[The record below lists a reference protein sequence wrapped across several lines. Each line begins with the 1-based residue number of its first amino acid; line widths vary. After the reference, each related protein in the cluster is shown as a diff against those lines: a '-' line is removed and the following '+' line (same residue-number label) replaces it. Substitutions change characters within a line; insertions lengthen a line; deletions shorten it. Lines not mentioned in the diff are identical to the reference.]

1 MAYAKHNFYD
11 GQVLTA
17 NHMNLVEDQVV
28 SNEKNIKQISDS
40 AVSSSKVQSFD
51 KTSRITAKN
60 NVGIY
65 IGPDAPSNPVEGD
78 IWITEG
84 NAGNEFFEVDDTLTI
99 GGAAADAEATGNA
112 IRNQTHSGNDI
123 TSGVVSE
130 WYGGTGQ
137 TSLEDLVY
145 TVIRY
150 RASSLHMTAQTPSIN
165 GAICWQYE

>member
-1 MAYAKHNFYD
+1 MPYQKNNFYD

-28 SNEKNIKQISDS
+28 SNEKNIKQIADS
-40 AVSSSKVQSFD
+40 AVSSSKVQNFD
-51 KTSRITAKN
+51 KSSRITAKN

-65 IGPDAPSNPVEGD
+65 IGNAPDNPVEGD

-84 NAGNEFFEVDDTLTI
+84 NVGNEFFEIDETLTI
-99 GGAAADAEATGNA
+99 GGAAADAKATGEA
-112 IRNQTHSGNDI
+112 IKNQTHSGNDI
-123 TSGVVSE
+123 TSGVVSI

-137 TSLEDLVY
+137 TSLEDDEYDLL
-145 TVIRY
+145 RY
-150 RASSLHMTAQTPSIN
+150 RASSLHTTEKTPSLN

>member
-1 MAYAKHNFYD
+1 MPYQKNNFYD

-28 SNEKNIKQISDS
+28 SNEKNIKQIADS
-40 AVSSSKVQSFD
+40 AVSSSKVQNFD

-65 IGPDAPSNPVEGD
+65 IGADAPSNPVEGD

-84 NAGNEFFEVDDTLTI
+84 NVGNEFFEIDNTLTI

-123 TSGVVSE
+123 TSGVVSV

-137 TSLEDLVY
+137 VSMEDLEY
-145 TVIRY
+145 TIIRY
-150 RASSLHMTAQTPSIN
+150 RASSLSASAKTPEIN

>member
-1 MAYAKHNFYD
+1 MPYQKNNFYD

-28 SNEKNIKQISDS
+28 SNEKNIKQIADS
-40 AVSSSKVQSFD
+40 AVSSSKVQNFD

-65 IGPDAPSNPVEGD
+65 IGENAPSNPVEGD

-84 NAGNEFFEVDDTLTI
+84 NVGNEFFEIDDTLTI

-123 TSGVVSE
+123 TSGVVSV

-137 TSLEDLVY
+137 TNLEDTDY
-145 TVIRY
+145 TIVRY
-150 RASSLHMTAQTPSIN
+150 RASSLHNAEQTPALN
-165 GAICWQYE
+165 GTICWQYE